1 MSVFNYKIWPLH
13 ENSMLFKLGLS
24 QDTQL
29 GIRFLVMLEGL
40 NFSIVWFDPDQA
52 CIYNN
57 PFCAFWA
64 CFASSSTV
72 RSFIS
77 FQSISRGAP
86 LWGTWIRTLCMKKSR
101 ERKKK
106 KAQHPVEVL
115 WHCCLRN
122 DYLSSTTA
130 LSFLELAS
138 FYIKHRGHVR
148 LLISTKHYLKN
159 NKIIFRGSV
168 VMSDET

>member
-29 GIRFLVMLEGL
+29 GIRFLVMLEEL

-86 LWGTWIRTLCMKKSR
+86 LWGTRIRTLCMKKSR

-115 WHCCLRN
+115 WHCCLTRCHN
-122 DYLSSTTA
+122 APPEPEQA
-130 LSFLELAS
+130 LSRTQLNWIPL
-138 FYIKHRGHVR
+138 YIRWRG
-148 LLISTKHYLKN
+148 LKN
-159 NKIIFRGSV
+159 LAPLLPI
-168 VMSDET
+168 

>member
-1 MSVFNYKIWPLH
+1 MSMFNYKIWPLH

-29 GIRFLVMLEGL
+29 GIRFLVMLEEL

-52 CIYNN
+52 CIYIN

-64 CFASSSTV
+64 CFAPSSTV

-86 LWGTWIRTLCMKKSR
+86 LWGTWIWTLCMKKSR

-106 KAQHPVEVL
+106 KAQQPVEVL
-115 WHCCLRN
+115 WHCCLTRYHN
-122 DYLSSTTA
+122 ALPEPEQTLSRTQLNWIPLYISWRA
-130 LSFLELAS
+130 LKFWPHSCQFSKFE
-138 FYIKHRGHVR
+138 G
-148 LLISTKHYLKN
+148 
-159 NKIIFRGSV
+159 
-168 VMSDET
+168 